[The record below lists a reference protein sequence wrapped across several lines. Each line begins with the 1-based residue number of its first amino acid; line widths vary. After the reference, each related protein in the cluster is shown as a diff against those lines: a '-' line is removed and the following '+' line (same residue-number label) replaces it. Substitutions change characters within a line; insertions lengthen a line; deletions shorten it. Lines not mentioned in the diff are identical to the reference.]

1 MLTPHV
7 AFTWSAMA
15 NFDQDFA
22 YRSLLGLSVNSVEEL
37 IYISQPTILLDSMP
51 NFDEDFSFRSLLG
64 LPANSIEELIYH
76 NRKFYWTRWRI
87 LMKILQ
93 IGRASCRERV

>member
-7 AFTWSAMA
+7 TLRGQRWQI
-15 NFDQDFA
+15 DQDYA
-22 YRSLLGLSVNSVEEL
+22 C
-37 IYISQPTILLDSMP
+37 Q
-51 NFDEDFSFRSLLG
+51 SLLG

-87 LMKILQ
+87 LIKILPDFHVET
-93 IGRASCRERV
+93 IRKVYRVSIYVLLSRKTIENNKKGNTTAPELTTLPIHF